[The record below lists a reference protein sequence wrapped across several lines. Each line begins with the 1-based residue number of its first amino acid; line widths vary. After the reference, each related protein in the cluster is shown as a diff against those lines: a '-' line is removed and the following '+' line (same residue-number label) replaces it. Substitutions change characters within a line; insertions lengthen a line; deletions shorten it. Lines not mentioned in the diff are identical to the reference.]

1 MIQQA
6 WSRSLDRSSS
16 HPQAQQQTWPS
27 PRCRCGSA
35 AIVCMC
41 WGGGSGVKTRPR
53 RRTPRGEGQKDVDTN
68 QLHQSPQQTISHL
81 SLTSSHPHILTLT
94 LTLTLTLASLHPS
107 LCAHLRAVELATGNV
122 GGFVIGRE
130 ATKSLGCSVN
140 ELVVVNPAGADK
152 HHAWARVVCLD
163 VLDKVV
169 PCDGPAAHT
178 KKKKARQDT
187 PRVSAHD
194 SAVQCSAWWQWE
206 QHRQCTQHVADSL
219 SAGQWNTHLMFSSG
233 PRMV

>member
-1 MIQQA
+1 MSVSAKCNTTAWNVQMIQQA

-81 SLTSSHPHILTLT
+81 SLTSSHPHPLPHPHPHPHPHILT
-94 LTLTLTLASLHPS
+94 PIS
-107 LCAHLRAVELATGNV
+107 LCAPQSRGTRHGQRR
-122 GGFVIGRE
+122 GF
-130 ATKSLGCSVN
+130 C
-140 ELVVVNPAGADK
+140 
-152 HHAWARVVCLD
+152 
-163 VLDKVV
+163 
-169 PCDGPAAHT
+169 
-178 KKKKARQDT
+178 
-187 PRVSAHD
+187 
-194 SAVQCSAWWQWE
+194 
-206 QHRQCTQHVADSL
+206 HRQRGHQKPWL
-219 SAGQWNTHLMFSSG
+219 QRQRAGRGQPRRCRQAPCVG
-233 PRMV
+233 PCSMSRRT

>member
-1 MIQQA
+1 
-6 WSRSLDRSSS
+6 
-16 HPQAQQQTWPS
+16 
-27 PRCRCGSA
+27 
-35 AIVCMC
+35 MC
-41 WGGGSGVKTRPR
+41 WGGEGVASKRGQEEEPREVRGKKTLI
-53 RRTPRGEGQKDVDTN
+53 Q
-68 QLHQSPQQTISHL
+68 
-81 SLTSSHPHILTLT
+81 TSSIKALNKQSRTSHSRPHILTLSLTLT
-94 LTLTLTLASLHPS
+94 LTLTPTSLHPS

-178 KKKKARQDT
+178 KKKKHGRTHHACQHT
-187 PRVSAHD
+187 T
-194 SAVQCSAWWQWE
+194 VQCSAV
-206 QHRQCTQHVADSL
+206 RGGNGNSTG
-219 SAGQWNTHLMFSSG
+219 SAHSMLPTLCQLGSG
-233 PRMV
+233 TRT